1 MKLNFFCVFPSKSK
15 FLFLPSSGFYR
26 NNSGNN
32 DDDGNDDN
40 NDDGNNDNDDNDD
53 YDSNDD
59 GDDASE
65 IFKYSQKRK
74 YKIEE
79 QSLLTIS
86 LLFDSFAKI
95 LFNCLKFFSV
105 WAKNF
110 PMCFKEVTQ

>member
-15 FLFLPSSGFYR
+15 FLFFPSSGFYR
-26 NNSGNN
+26 NNSSNN
-32 DDDGNDDN
+32 DDND
-40 NDDGNNDNDDNDD
+40 NDDGNNGNDDDDD
-53 YDSNDD
+53 YDSND
-59 GDDASE
+59 DDASE
-65 IFKYSQKRK
+65 IFKYSQKRN